1 MRSPE
6 AAVVRRAPLHP
17 LLAKELREIVSG
29 RALWTML
36 LILCPLVGYSFWQ
49 AVVLYGEASAAARDA
64 PVLASG
70 LSPLDGV
77 LVPTFG
83 ALYVAVTF
91 LFPFVAIRSL
101 GREKETGALRLLLQ
115 LPYQVPTLI
124 AAKMAA
130 IFGAWLVVLI
140 PTASAVVIWAMLGGH
155 LYVPETANLVLGHLL
170 YGLLVGAIALFAASI
185 SESSATAA
193 IIALAFTIG
202 SWVLDFALA
211 GQPGALEWLSR
222 LSLTQTLR
230 TFEQGLLSPG
240 LLLGVMAATCGF
252 AALSAVWLHPGVPLR
267 TKVLRSIACVA
278 AVAAVLALATQVRTS
293 VDLTEDRRN
302 SFPAAD
308 QRALAGLREP
318 LLVTVRLAPE
328 DPRYVDL
335 RRNVL
340 AKLERAL
347 PDVSIRLA
355 TTGQSVVGSSSDEAY
370 GEIEYSYAGRADKSR
385 STSPREI
392 LPLLYALAGKP
403 TPPPGTG
410 EEYPG
415 YPLVADGRWTL
426 PWFLVGLPLLIV
438 IAWWRSRRPPQ
449 NPCTTHQRG
458 RSSMNKIKSTIGTA
472 VACGALA
479 ALLIYANAAQPLKID
494 FSDETAG
501 AEPKSFVSVV
511 GVWRI
516 EAEGNNKVLAVD
528 GRQWKEGQTS
538 AGIADKARALY
549 GDRYA
554 EFLDRVQAYAYFPYV
569 VAKDVTDFRDGE
581 ISVRFEGIS
590 GRIDQGAG
598 ILFNLKPNGDYLT
611 IRANPLENNL
621 VLWKFEKGKRSS
633 VTWIR
638 NTPTATRQWHDLKVR
653 IAGAKVAGYLDGKL
667 YLEHVLPQ
675 PVSGRIGLWSKA
687 DSHVYFDDFTVT
699 PAD

>member
-77 LVPTFG
+77 QVPTFG
-83 ALYVAVTF
+83 ALYVAVTL

-115 LPYQVPTLI
+115 LPYRVPTLI

-155 LYVPETANLVLGHLL
+155 LYVPETANLAFGHLL

-211 GQPGALEWLSR
+211 GQPGMLEWVAR

-230 TFEQGLLSPG
+230 TFEQGLLSIG
-240 LLLGVMAATCGF
+240 LVLGVVAAICGF
-252 AALSAVWLHPGVPLR
+252 AALAAVWLHPGVPLR
-267 TKVLRSIACVA
+267 MRFVRSLACVA
-278 AVAAVLALATQVRTS
+278 VAAIVLASATRVRTS
-293 VDLTEDRRN
+293 LDLTEDRRN

-308 QRALAGLREP
+308 QRALAELREP
-318 LLVTVRLAPE
+318 LLITVHLAPE
-328 DPRYVDL
+328 DPRYLDL

-340 AKLERAL
+340 AKLERV
-347 PDVSIRLA
+347 VSSLTVRLA
-355 TTGQSVVGSSSDEAY
+355 TTGQSVVGSTSDEAY
-370 GEIEYSYAGRADKSR
+370 GEIDYSYAGRADKSR

-392 LPLLYALAGKP
+392 LPLLYALAGRP
-403 TPPPGTG
+403 VPPPAAG

-415 YPLVADGRWTL
+415 YPLVAEARPAL
-426 PWFLVGLPLLIV
+426 LWFFGALPLLIV
-438 IAWWRSRRPPQ
+438 LAWRWLRRAPQ
-449 NPCTTHQRG
+449 
-458 RSSMNKIKSTIGTA
+458 I
-472 VACGALA
+472 
-479 ALLIYANAAQPLKID
+479 AQPIK
-494 FSDETAG
+494 
-501 AEPKSFVSVV
+501 
-511 GVWRI
+511 
-516 EAEGNNKVLAVD
+516 D
-528 GRQWKEGQTS
+528 G
-538 AGIADKARALY
+538 
-549 GDRYA
+549 
-554 EFLDRVQAYAYFPYV
+554 
-569 VAKDVTDFRDGE
+569 
-581 ISVRFEGIS
+581 
-590 GRIDQGAG
+590 DQ
-598 ILFNLKPNGDYLT
+598 P
-611 IRANPLENNL
+611 
-621 VLWKFEKGKRSS
+621 
-633 VTWIR
+633 
-638 NTPTATRQWHDLKVR
+638 
-653 IAGAKVAGYLDGKL
+653 
-667 YLEHVLPQ
+667 
-675 PVSGRIGLWSKA
+675 
-687 DSHVYFDDFTVT
+687 
-699 PAD
+699 

>member
-193 IIALAFTIG
+193 IVALAFTIG

-240 LLLGVMAATCGF
+240 LLLGVIAATCGF
-252 AALSAVWLHPGVPLR
+252 AALSAVWLHPGAPLR
-267 TKVLRSIACVA
+267 TKVLRSIACLA

-293 VDLTEDRRN
+293 IDLTEDRRN

-308 QRALAGLREP
+308 QRVLAGLREP
-318 LLVTVRLAPE
+318 LLVTVRLASE

-415 YPLVADGRWTL
+415 YPLLADGRWTL

-449 NPCTTHQRG
+449 ILAQLINE
-458 RSSMNKIKSTIGTA
+458 
-472 VACGALA
+472 GA
-479 ALLIYANAAQPLKID
+479 
-494 FSDETAG
+494 
-501 AEPKSFVSVV
+501 
-511 GVWRI
+511 
-516 EAEGNNKVLAVD
+516 
-528 GRQWKEGQTS
+528 
-538 AGIADKARALY
+538 
-549 GDRYA
+549 
-554 EFLDRVQAYAYFPYV
+554 QA
-569 VAKDVTDFRDGE
+569 
-581 ISVRFEGIS
+581 
-590 GRIDQGAG
+590 
-598 ILFNLKPNGDYLT
+598 
-611 IRANPLENNL
+611 
-621 VLWKFEKGKRSS
+621 
-633 VTWIR
+633 
-638 NTPTATRQWHDLKVR
+638 
-653 IAGAKVAGYLDGKL
+653 
-667 YLEHVLPQ
+667 
-675 PVSGRIGLWSKA
+675 
-687 DSHVYFDDFTVT
+687 
-699 PAD
+699 